1 MRVLLFFVF
10 LFAGS
15 IGFVKA
21 QQLPIY
27 KNPTY
32 TTEQRVADLIQR
44 MTPTEKFWQLFMIPG
59 DLGANPELYK
69 NGIFGFQVSAAST
82 QAGVGVQLLQYNTK
96 ENALLLAQKIN
107 QIQRYFINETRLGIP
122 FIPFDEALHGLVRNG
137 ATAFPQSIA
146 LAASFDTS
154 LMRQVSAAIATETKA
169 RGIRDILS
177 PVLNISTD
185 VRWGRT
191 EETYGEDPFLV
202 TQMAGAYL
210 RSFETVGI
218 VTTPKHFIANVGDGG
233 RDSYPIHLSEL
244 FLDELHFPPFKHAVQ
259 EVGARSIMTSYN
271 SVNGAAS
278 SANNWLLNKKLKHE
292 WGFKGFVISDA
303 GAVGGT
309 TVLHHTTKDYPESG
323 AAAISNGL
331 DVIFQTNY
339 DHYKLFIP
347 PFLDGTIPQERIDDA
362 VARVLR
368 VKFQLGLFDHPYVD
382 ETTAAKW
389 VNNMSHKSLAKTAAI
404 KSTVLL
410 KNSNNILPLNNRI
423 KNIAVFGKDAVDGR
437 LGGYSGP
444 GNGIVNILDGIKNR
458 ANQGQNILYAEG
470 ASIQSEKFKLVS
482 ASNLFIDADCKNSGL
497 IAEYFGSLTPG
508 ESLRKTRNVKE
519 INESYTF
526 MSPDSSIHS
535 DHYSI
540 RYTGYLK
547 PDNTG
552 NYKIALEGNDGFRL
566 YLNNQLLINQWDKI
580 SYKRATSKI
589 YLEKG
594 KSYSLKVEFYES
606 KGNGKIKLLWDE
618 GKIDSSAIKIKQAV
632 ELAKKADVNIIVAGI
647 HEGEFQDR
655 SSLSL
660 PGHQEELINEIAS
673 TGKPVVVVLVGGSAI
688 IMQKWINQVDGVMMV
703 WYPGEEGGN
712 AIASLLYGDDS
723 PAGRLPISFPQAE
736 GQLPLVYNHKPTG
749 RGDDYH
755 DLSGEPLYPFGYG
768 LSYTQFQYSNLVF
781 SKDTLT
787 RTGSIK
793 VSLDITNVGNKIGD
807 EVVQLYI
814 RDELS
819 SVATPVLSLKGFS
832 RVELKPGQKKRVEFD
847 ITASM
852 LSLINE
858 KGEQVT
864 EPGIFRIMVGP
875 NSRALL
881 LKKNLI
887 FL

>member
-69 NGIFGFQVSAAST
+69 HGIFGFQVSAAST

-96 ENALLLAQKIN
+96 ENALLLSQKIN

-202 TQMAGAYL
+202 TQMAAAYL

-233 RDSYPIHLSEL
+233 RDSYPIHLSES

-278 SANNWLLNKKLKHE
+278 SANNWLLNKKLKHQ

-594 KSYSLKVEFYES
+594 KRYSLKVEFYES